1 MRIQLV
7 LVCNCS
13 PISLC
18 DCTPYHRQGGSSGK
32 YLLLLIDDSPIQS
45 KAHISQILNDNT
57 ISFLNNMTQFCWHL
71 KEVNDVVRRSGLGAT
86 KEVIFY
92 CDSALLE
99 QERFTSNIYRNIF
112 ILHTISFYITL

>member
-1 MRIQLV
+1 MRIQLL

-18 DCTPYHRQGGSSGK
+18 DCTPYHRQNGGGGK
-32 YLLLLIDDSPIQS
+32 YLLLLINDSPIQC
-45 KAHISQILNDNT
+45 KANISQILNDNT

-71 KEVNDVVRRSGLGAT
+71 KEVNDVVRRSGLGAP

-99 QERFTSNIYRNIF
+99 QEMFTSNIYRNIF
-112 ILHTISFYITL
+112 ILHTISFYIIL